1 MNAVALSAANP
12 PPAKCPW
19 CATWFPVRPGGK
31 CSECG
36 GPLTTTPGAERGD
49 APPPAPRVLPA
60 AFKRQVMFSK
70 NIVVLV
76 GLGFMV
82 VGVPL
87 IAAYGSGVPFA
98 ILGFLLWRTGR
109 KAAAEQIAVLEAG
122 VPVEATLLSVSID
135 SSESI
140 NGEHPFRL
148 HYAFEIQGQ
157 RQVGSS
163 RSWDLSN
170 ELRQPGEPLWVVY
183 DPSDPKRSSL
193 WPPHA

>member
-1 MNAVALSAANP
+1 
-12 PPAKCPW
+12 
-19 CATWFPVRPGGK
+19 
-31 CSECG
+31 
-36 GPLTTTPGAERGD
+36 
-49 APPPAPRVLPA
+49 
-60 AFKRQVMFSK
+60 MFSK